1 MTDPARAELEQL
13 VHRWEHAI
21 ETSRR
26 QLAAEEDPAERERIE
41 YGLRLL
47 ERRHDEFRAE
57 LSAPSGEDREGGE
70 MLYASDEGITI
81 SNAALAA
88 LLAFAAKEDPAG
100 RMDCIAI
107 RVVGGDVTARA
118 TDHHSA
124 VTMTGGA
131 SPGSPQG
138 QWDIVLP
145 FWRAAKKALSGSDQI
160 RVEPHGATV
169 QNATVMRQME
179 HGEDWEPAEAITF
192 HYDAARQQQE
202 FPWGALEEIGTTGA
216 GKRVSSVQF
225 DATLMARAALVQKA
239 VGGTSS
245 EMRLSTSEVDPIII
259 ECGGAAKMVLMPC
272 SDAPQPTRRG
282 KRVAGGDAVV
292 KQAVMGLMDTLAID
306 PETTVSFAGP
316 DGVKHEVKPRARKAK
331 A

>member
-41 YGLRLL
+41 HGLRLL
-47 ERRHDEFRAE
+47 ERRHKEFSAE
-57 LSAPSGEDREGGE
+57 LSALSGEDREGGE

-81 SNAALAA
+81 SNAALTA

-100 RMDCIAI
+100 RMDCIAL
-107 RVVGGDVTARA
+107 RVVGGEVTARA

-124 VTMTGGA
+124 VTMAGSA
-131 SPGSPQG
+131 WPGTPEG

-202 FPWGALEEIGTTGA
+202 FPWDALEEIGTTGA

-245 EMRLSTSEVDPIII
+245 ELRLGTSGADPIII

-272 SDAPQPTRRG
+272 ADAPQPTRRG
-282 KRVAGGDAVV
+282 KRVDGGDDVV

-306 PETTVSFAGP
+306 PETTVSFTGP
-316 DGVKHEVKPRARKAK
+316 DGVEHEVKPRARKAK